1 MLMTTRDGGK
11 GDAPRPLG
19 VSIEEFDK
27 NFDAIFGKK
36 EPVPFAG
43 HIDLDI
49 ESTNDEQSVT
59 VTKTWEI

>member
-1 MLMTTRDGGK
+1 MTTRDGGK

-36 EPVPFAG
+36 EPVPFSG
-43 HIDLDI
+43 HLDLDV

-59 VTKTWEI
+59 VTKTWEIE

>member
-1 MLMTTRDGGK
+1 MSKMHGGK

-36 EPVPFAG
+36 KTPKEMYEEKKEAVLHDPRDKTG
-43 HIDLDI
+43 KGGN
-49 ESTNDEQSVT
+49 END
-59 VTKTWEI
+59 